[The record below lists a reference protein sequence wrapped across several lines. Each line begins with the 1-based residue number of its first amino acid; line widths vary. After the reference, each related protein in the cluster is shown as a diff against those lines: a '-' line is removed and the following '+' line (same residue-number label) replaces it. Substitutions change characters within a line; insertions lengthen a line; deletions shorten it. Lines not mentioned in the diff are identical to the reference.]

1 MSVRYVTFNSIIGW
15 QKAKRPRH
23 PRLRLRATT
32 VQSDYESLGLVYTKI
47 APFYIDVV
55 TDSGA
60 QSCVWSLKAFLSYG
74 FKTTDLVP
82 VDHTMRAANR
92 LPIKIEGAIILR
104 MSGEDDEDEKHECAM
119 IVFISSEVEDFFLS
133 EEAMMQLA
141 IIPRDFPRVGA
152 AKITSVD
159 TSSLSELSAEADNSI
174 CSCPERTLPPGRP
187 SRLPFIPTPE
197 NIPRFE
203 EWCKQRYASSSYNQ
217 CPHQHLPEMGDT
229 PPLKIHVDADAKPV
243 VRLKP
248 GFIPLHQY
256 DRVIADLKRDIA
268 MGVLERPPVNE
279 PVSWCHKMVIST
291 KQDGNPRRTI
301 DMSPLNR
308 VCKREP
314 HGSKTP
320 FHMARAIP
328 RDTWKTVQDAWNGY
342 HSIPIRTEDRHL
354 TTFMTPIGRL
364 RYARAPQG
372 ALCSGDAYNQRFD
385 TVLIDFN
392 DMERC
397 VDDTV
402 FWEDGSQIEDHW
414 WRNIDFLEICGHNGV
429 VLNPNKFQCCRKEIE
444 SSLGLR

>member
-1 MSVRYVTFNSIIGW
+1 MFSSLGAIRDTNNQGGSRNDAAPPPSVIAINESNEALVAGLKNMTFDSIIGW
-15 QKAKRPRH
+15 KNAKRPRH
-23 PRLRLRATT
+23 PRLRLQAAT
-32 VQSDYESLGLVYTKI
+32 VKSDYESLGLIYTKI
-47 APFYIDVV
+47 APFHIDVV
-55 TDSGA
+55 TGSGA
-60 QSCVWSLKAFLSYG
+60 QSCIWVLSCE
-74 FKTTDLVP
+74 FKTTDLIP
-82 VDHTMRAANR
+82 VDHTMRAVNR

-104 MSGEDDEDEKHECAM
+104 LSGEDDEDEKHECAV
-119 IVFISSEVEDFFLS
+119 IVFINSEVEDFFLS

-141 IIPRDFPRVGA
+141 IIPRDFPRIGA
-152 AKITSVD
+152 AKITPAD
-159 TSSLSELSAEADNSI
+159 TSDISELSAGADNGI
-174 CSCPERTLPPGRP
+174 CSCPKRTLPPGRP
-187 SRLPFIPTPE
+187 SQLPFIPIPE
-197 NIPRFE
+197 NTPKFE

-217 CPHQHLPEMGDT
+217 CPHQHLSEMGDT
-229 PPLKIHVDADAKPV
+229 PPLKIHVDAAKPV
-243 VRLKP
+243 VSLKP
-248 GFIPLHQY
+248 GFIPLYQY
-256 DRVIADLKRDIA
+256 DRVIADLKRDID
-268 MGVLERPPVNE
+268 MGVLERPPINE

-291 KQDGNPRRTI
+291 KHDGDPRRTI

-342 HSIPIRTEDRHL
+342 RSIPIRAEDRHL

-392 DMERC
+392 NKERC

-402 FWEDGSQIEDHW
+402 FGMTAT
-414 WRNIDFLEICGHNGV
+414 
-429 VLNPNKFQCCRKEIE
+429 
-444 SSLGLR
+444 